1 MTPAPPAAPHLLA
14 LIRVL
19 VRVVLERQLPIG
31 LLDLLRGRAGLH
43 PQDVIVLGFLHH
55 LVSTGWG
62 GRGGSARPRRPR
74 GPRPAPPPPACAS
87 PSRSPPL
94 PGLCPERAPG
104 THLRAWHSRTRAA
117 GASAA
122 GFYSAPAEGSA
133 RRRDATKTQNL
144 RGGSGG
150 SWARFSGQPGARA
163 LTRSP
168 RMSAPPAGRPTPRSS
183 SSDSR
188 RGPWCGARA
197 RAL

>member
-1 MTPAPPAAPHLLA
+1 M
-14 LIRVL
+14 
-19 VRVVLERQLPIG
+19 VLERQLPIG
-31 LLDLLRGRAGLH
+31 LLDLLRGRAGLY

-55 LVSTGWG
+55 LVSAGWG

-94 PGLCPERAPG
+94 PGLRPERAPG
-104 THLRAWHSRTRAA
+104 THLRARHSRTRAA

-150 SWARFSGQPGARA
+150 SWGSVLWPAR
-163 LTRSP
+163 
-168 RMSAPPAGRPTPRSS
+168 
-183 SSDSR
+183 
-188 RGPWCGARA
+188 RA
-197 RAL
+197 RAHPLSSDVCSSGWPSDSPELQF